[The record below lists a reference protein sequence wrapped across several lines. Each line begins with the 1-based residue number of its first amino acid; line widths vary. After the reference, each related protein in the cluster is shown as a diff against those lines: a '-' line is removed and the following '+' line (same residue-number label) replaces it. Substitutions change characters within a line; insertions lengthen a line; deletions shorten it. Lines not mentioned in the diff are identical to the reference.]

1 VLSTKPYLIRA
12 LWDWCC
18 DAGLTPHVT
27 IFVDEHCQVP
37 MDYVRDDTITLN
49 LSPAATSQLHIGNDW
64 ITMNARFGGVPRE
77 LVFPVSAV
85 VAIYARENGAGME
98 FAYEPSAPLAETPD
112 ERMGATS
119 TPSLAAIEDVGE
131 TSPPVVGAG
140 GATPLKPKPARP
152 TLQRIK

>member
-1 VLSTKPYLIRA
+1 MLSTKPYLIRA

-27 IFVDEHCQVP
+27 IFVDEHCRVP

-64 ITMNARFGGVPRE
+64 VTMNARFGGVPRE

-98 FAYEPSAPLAETPD
+98 FAYEPMAPLSE
-112 ERMGATS
+112 ATEGPSS
-119 TPSLAAIEDVGE
+119 TTAAPSLAAVENVGE
-131 TSPPVVGAG
+131 KAPEAVTPIKAKAG
-140 GATPLKPKPARP
+140 RP